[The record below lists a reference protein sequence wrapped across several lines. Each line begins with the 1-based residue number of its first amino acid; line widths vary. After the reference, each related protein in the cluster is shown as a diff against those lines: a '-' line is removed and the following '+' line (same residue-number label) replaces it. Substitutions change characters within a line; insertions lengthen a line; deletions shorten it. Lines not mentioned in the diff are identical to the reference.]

1 MSDSPSSVDD
11 LGLAGK
17 AAIVTGGGAP
27 DDGIGNGRAA
37 AILLAR
43 AGARVLVVDIV
54 LEAAEQTVAMIATE
68 GGAAVP
74 FVADVTDET
83 QCRAIVD
90 AALARFGRLDLLD
103 NNVGIGGRGTVV
115 DTGSRIGAGSC
126 RSVSTACSSSRA
138 LRSRR

>member
-1 MSDSPSSVDD
+1 MALLELGPYRSAFRSARNTMSDPQSRVDD

-54 LEAAEQTVAMIATE
+54 PEAAEQTVAMIAKE
-68 GGAAVP
+68 GGTAVP
-74 FVADVTDET
+74 FVADVTDEG

-90 AALARFGRLDLLD
+90 AGRARFGQPDLPGHD
-103 NNVGIGGRGTVV
+103 VGSGRPP
-115 DTGSRIGAGSC
+115 
-126 RSVSTACSSSRA
+126 
-138 LRSRR
+138 